1 MRKVGTCLIIL
12 VSFLLGSCVREPLI
26 GEVFDIAELQSEFE
40 WVTLKSGKEEGFLEP
55 LMKFEVYRTSEY
67 SFNQIQNH
75 LNKNLERIEPG
86 YYLNNEFDDYLRENG
101 LRILNVNS
109 SMISSNPFDDHY
121 RIYFLSDSQTIAVL
135 WINLA
140 VHQSW

>member
-12 VSFLLGSCVREPLI
+12 VTFLLGSCVREPLI
-26 GEVFDIAELQSEFE
+26 GEVLDIAEIQSEFE

-55 LMKFEVYRTSEY
+55 LMKFEVYRISEL
-67 SFNQIQNH
+67 SFNLIQNH
-75 LNKNLERIEPG
+75 LSGYLNRIEPG
-86 YYLNNEFDDYLRENG
+86 YYLNNEFDDFLRENG

-121 RIYFLSDSQTIAVL
+121 RVYFLSDSQTLAVL
-135 WINLA
+135 WIN
-140 VHQSW
+140 SN

>member
-1 MRKVGTCLIIL
+1 
-12 VSFLLGSCVREPLI
+12 LLGSCVREPLI

-40 WVTLKSGKEEGFLEP
+40 WVTLKSGKEEGFPKP

-75 LNKNLERIEPG
+75 LNGHLEQIEPG
-86 YYLNNEFDDYLRENG
+86 YYLNNEFDDFLRENG

-121 RIYFLSDSQTIAVL
+121 RVYFLSDSQTIAVL
-135 WINLA
+135 WIN
-140 VHQSW
+140 SN

>member
-26 GEVFDIAELQSEFE
+26 GEVLDIAEIQSEFE

-55 LMKFEVYRTSEY
+55 LMKFEVYRTSEL
-67 SFNQIQNH
+67 SFNLIQNH
-75 LNKNLERIEPG
+75 LSGYLNRIEPG
-86 YYLNNEFDDYLRENG
+86 YYLNNEFDDFLRENG

-121 RIYFLSDSQTIAVL
+121 RVYFLSDSKTLAVF
-135 WINLA
+135 WIN
-140 VHQSW
+140 SN

>member
-1 MRKVGTCLIIL
+1 MSKVGTCLIIL

-26 GEVFDIAELQSEFE
+26 GEVFDIAELQCEFE
-40 WVTLKSGKEEGFLEP
+40 LVTLKSGKEEGFLEP

-75 LNKNLERIEPG
+75 LNGHLERIEPE
-86 YYLNNEFDDYLRENG
+86 YYLNNEFDDFLMENG
-101 LRILNVNS
+101 LKVLNANS

-121 RIYFLSDSQTIAVL
+121 RVYFLSDSQTIAVL
-135 WINLA
+135 WIN
-140 VHQSW
+140 SN

>member
-26 GEVFDIAELQSEFE
+26 GEVLDIAEIQSEFE

-55 LMKFEVYRTSEY
+55 LMKFEVYRTTEQ

-75 LNKNLERIEPG
+75 LNWLP
-86 YYLNNEFDDYLRENG
+86 
-101 LRILNVNS
+101 
-109 SMISSNPFDDHY
+109 
-121 RIYFLSDSQTIAVL
+121 
-135 WINLA
+135 
-140 VHQSW
+140 

>member
-26 GEVFDIAELQSEFE
+26 GEVLDIAEIQSEFE

-55 LMKFEVYRTSEY
+55 LMKFEVYRTSEL
-67 SFNQIQNH
+67 SFNLIQNH
-75 LNKNLERIEPG
+75 LSGYLNRIEPG
-86 YYLNNEFDDYLRENG
+86 YYLNNEFDDFLRENG

-121 RIYFLSDSQTIAVL
+121 RVYFLSDSQTLAVL
-135 WINLA
+135 WIN
-140 VHQSW
+140 SN

>member
-26 GEVFDIAELQSEFE
+26 GEVLDIAEIQPEFE

-55 LMKFEVYRTSEY
+55 LMKFEVYRTTEQ

-75 LNKNLERIEPG
+75 LNGHLKRIEPG
-86 YYLNNEFDDYLRENG
+86 YYLNNEFDDFLRVNG

-109 SMISSNPFDDHY
+109 SMINSNPFDNHY
-121 RIYFLSDSQTIAVL
+121 RFYFLSDSQTIAVF
-135 WINLA
+135 WIN
-140 VHQSW
+140 SI

>member
-1 MRKVGTCLIIL
+1 MRKVGTCLSIL

-40 WVTLKSGKEEGFLEP
+40 WVTLNSGKEEGFLEP

-75 LNKNLERIEPG
+75 LSRHLKRIEPG
-86 YYLNNEFDDYLRENG
+86 YYLNDEFDDFLRENG

-121 RIYFLSDSQTIAVL
+121 RVYFLSDSQTIAVL
-135 WINLA
+135 WIN
-140 VHQSW
+140 SI

>member
-12 VSFLLGSCVREPLI
+12 VSFLLGSCVRKPLI

-75 LNKNLERIEPG
+75 LNGHLERIEPG
-86 YYLNNEFDDYLRENG
+86 YYLNNEFDDFLMENG
-101 LRILNVNS
+101 LKVLNANS

-121 RIYFLSDSQTIAVL
+121 RVYFLSDSQTIAVL
-135 WINLA
+135 WIN
-140 VHQSW
+140 SN

>member
-1 MRKVGTCLIIL
+1 MRNVATYLSVL
-12 VSFLLGSCVREPLI
+12 LLFLLGSCVREPLI
-26 GEVFDIAELQSEFE
+26 SEVFDIAELQSDFE

-75 LNKNLERIEPG
+75 LNGHLKRIEPG
-86 YYLNNEFDDYLRENG
+86 YYLNNEFDDFLRVNG

-109 SMISSNPFDDHY
+109 SMINSNPFDDHY
-121 RIYFLSDSQTIAVL
+121 RVYFLSDSQTIAVL
-135 WINLA
+135 WIN
-140 VHQSW
+140 SN

>member
-26 GEVFDIAELQSEFE
+26 GEVLDIAEIQPEFE

-55 LMKFEVYRTSEY
+55 LMKFEVYRTTEQ

-75 LNKNLERIEPG
+75 LNGHLKRI
-86 YYLNNEFDDYLRENG
+86 
-101 LRILNVNS
+101 
-109 SMISSNPFDDHY
+109 
-121 RIYFLSDSQTIAVL
+121 
-135 WINLA
+135 
-140 VHQSW
+140 

>member
-1 MRKVGTCLIIL
+1 MRNVGTFLIIL
-12 VSFLLGSCVREPLI
+12 VSFLLGSCAQEPLI
-26 GEVFDIAELQSEFE
+26 DKVFEIAELQSEFE

-55 LMKFEVYRTSEY
+55 LMKFEVYRTTEQ
-67 SFNQIQNH
+67 SFKQIQDH
-75 LNKNLERIEPG
+75 LSGHLERIEPG

-135 WINLA
+135 WIN
-140 VHQSW
+140 SI

>member
-1 MRKVGTCLIIL
+1 MRKVDTCLIIL
-12 VSFLLGSCVREPLI
+12 VSFLLGSCVREPLL
-26 GEVFDIAELQSEFE
+26 GEVLDIAEIQSEFE

-75 LNKNLERIEPG
+75 LNGHLKRIEPG
-86 YYLNNEFDDYLRENG
+86 YYLNNEFNDFLRENG

-109 SMISSNPFDDHY
+109 SMINSNPFDNHY
-121 RIYFLSDSQTIAVL
+121 RVYFLSDSQTLAVF
-135 WINLA
+135 WIN
-140 VHQSW
+140 SN

>member
-75 LNKNLERIEPG
+75 LNEHLERIEPG

-121 RIYFLSDSQTIAVL
+121 RVYFLSDSQTIAVL
-135 WINLA
+135 WIN
-140 VHQSW
+140 SI